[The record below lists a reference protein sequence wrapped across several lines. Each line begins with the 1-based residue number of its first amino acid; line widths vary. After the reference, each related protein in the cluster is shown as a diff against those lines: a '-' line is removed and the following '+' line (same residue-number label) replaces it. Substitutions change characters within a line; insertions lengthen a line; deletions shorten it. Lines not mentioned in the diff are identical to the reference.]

1 MSLLNNVKVSAKIMI
16 LVLIAAIGMAAI
28 GYKGYSTINQSKD
41 GMAVIYNQSLQQ
53 VQEIGETKYLMRDMQ
68 SRAILAMV
76 ATTKERHDDLRND
89 ANEIQKNF
97 EIRELQPTDIKAI
110 YDEPKKERK
119 MYVPRV
125 IGKPNSKKQGR

>member
-1 MSLLNNVKVSAKIMI
+1 MGLLNNIKVFGKIMI
-16 LVLIAAIGMAAI
+16 LVVIAAFGMAAI
-28 GYKGYSTINQSKD
+28 GYKGYSTINQSKE

-68 SRAILAMV
+68 SRAILAMI

-97 EIRELQPTDIKAI
+97 E
-110 YDEPKKERK
+110 
-119 MYVPRV
+119 
-125 IGKPNSKKQGR
+125 